1 MAVIAENHW
10 RVLGEDKSQGHIEAV
25 ATTRVIRIS
34 ADTATS
40 KGVLAKAVPT
50 KTAGENSDQ
59 EKTAAVEKLIVDVR
73 SVSRVGVSDLGAN
86 AARIES
92 FLVALQ
98 RQLKK

>member
-1 MAVIAENHW
+1 M
-10 RVLGEDKSQGHIEAV
+10 
-25 ATTRVIRIS
+25 IRIS

-40 KGVLAKAVPT
+40 KGVRAKGVRAKGVRAKAVPT